1 MSRSASTLSNPLKN
15 RIGQLFSHNQL
26 GKASETM
33 NATEKEFEKKIQLT
47 ETAYRKWIELFKHL
61 QTECFTQ
68 INYYYDTEN
77 ELFRKQKTTCRIRQ
91 IGNYLKGTKKT
102 HVMKENSM
110 HSIEQSFTVNDF
122 QESFVIDN
130 EKVFLKGQMTT
141 ERTIVPLAPD
151 INLMLDQNMYLGTVD
166 YELELE
172 FSYEHEADAIGIMTL
187 IDTITPS
194 HKSASPLS
202 KSERFFKRLHQI
214 GY

>member
-1 MSRSASTLSNPLKN
+1 
-15 RIGQLFSHNQL
+15 
-26 GKASETM
+26 M

-61 QTECFTQ
+61 PAERFTQ

-122 QESFVIDN
+122 QECFVIDN

-141 ERTIVPLAPD
+141 ERTIIPIFPD
-151 INLMLDQNMYLGTVD
+151 INLMIDRNIYLGTVD

-172 FSYEHEADAIGIMTL
+172 FSPEHETEADGMMKL
-187 IDTITPS
+187 IDSITNIHEFSPS
-194 HKSASPLS
+194 LS
-202 KSERFFKRLHQI
+202 KSERFFERLHQI
-214 GY
+214 REESQTQNQPNRDCILGQENKS